1 MARFLVIDDDN
12 SIRFMMVATLEGA
25 GHEVIAAANGTEGAA
40 LFRAQPADA
49 VVTDIM
55 LPDDTISA
63 VLELRDEYPSVP
75 FIVISGLS
83 SHSARGL
90 EVAQAL
96 GAFRVLP
103 KPFRLAD
110 FLGATDEVLAAHN
123 IPLPKPGKKR

>member
-12 SIRFMMVATLEGA
+12 TIRLMMVATLESA
-25 GHEVIAAANGTEGAA
+25 GHEVIAAANGAEGAA

-49 VVTDIM
+49 VVTDIV
-55 LPDDTISA
+55 LPDDTINA
-63 VLELRDEYPSVP
+63 VVELRHQYPSVP

-90 EVAQAL
+90 EVARAL
-96 GAFRVLP
+96 GAHRVLP
-103 KPFRLAD
+103 KPFRLVD
-110 FLGATDEVLAAHN
+110 FLGATDEVLVEHN